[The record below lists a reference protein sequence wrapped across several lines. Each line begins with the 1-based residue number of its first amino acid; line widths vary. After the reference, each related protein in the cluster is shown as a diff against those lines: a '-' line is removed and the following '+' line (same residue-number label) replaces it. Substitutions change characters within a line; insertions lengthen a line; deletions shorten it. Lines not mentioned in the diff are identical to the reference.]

1 MNATYTHADLVL
13 EATMSLRSAEESF
26 PRLIKAG
33 LMDEEEATRKREVR
47 TLILDFLELKRP
59 EEAVYSIRRDDDD
72 AFDETMDARR

>member
-33 LMDEEEATRKREVR
+33 LMDEAEATRKREVR

-72 AFDETMDARR
+72 ERNAAEDPRR